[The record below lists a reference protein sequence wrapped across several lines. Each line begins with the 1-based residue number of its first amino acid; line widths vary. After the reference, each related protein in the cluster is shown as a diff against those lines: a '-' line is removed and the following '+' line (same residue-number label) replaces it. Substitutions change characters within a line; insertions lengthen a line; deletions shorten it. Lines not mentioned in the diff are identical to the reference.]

1 MTGVSMR
8 TSLALAAVAVLAV
21 VAARGAS
28 QSPLT
33 SQPMRVEQ
41 VGANLYVIRGPF
53 DPCAPGGCNG
63 RNADDG
69 LLHEPGDVAVR
80 VTSEGAIVVD
90 DKFVQN
96 VPDVMAW
103 VKRITSQP
111 IRYLL
116 NSHHHADHIGGNGAV
131 MDLGIEIIAHKNV
144 RENILRNKQPGPPR
158 VTFTDQAAIHLG
170 GVEVQMRYFGR
181 GHTNGDT
188 VIYFPDLRTV
198 HSGDLVIDGMPV
210 IDYDNGGSAVEFVTT
225 LEKMMTLDFD
235 TVIPGHGRVLTRED
249 VRDLHPEAEDDE
261 RSDARAGPQE
271 GAERSAGRPAQARRH
286 RLGAYGQHGHVH
298 AQHRPLPRR
307 DRRRAVARGFGRTKP

>member
-1 MTGVSMR
+1 MR
-8 TSLALAAVAVLAV
+8 TALALTAVAVFSVL
-21 VAARGAS
+21 AARGAT
-28 QSPLT
+28 QSSPATRLT
-33 SQPMRVEQ
+33 AQPMRVEQ
-41 VGANLYVIRGPF
+41 VKPNLFVIRGPF

-96 VPDVMAW
+96 VPDVMAR
-103 VKRITSQP
+103 VKSITSQP

-131 MDLGIEIIAHKNV
+131 MDLGIEIIAHRNV

-158 VTFTDQAAIHLG
+158 ITFTDQEAIYLG
-170 GVEVQMRYFGR
+170 GVEVRMLYFGR

-210 IDYDNGGSAVEFVTT
+210 IDYDNGGSAIEFVKT
-225 LEKMMTLDFD
+225 LDNLMTLDFD
-235 TVIPGHGRVLTRED
+235 TVIPGHGRVLTRDD
-249 VRDLHPEAEDDE
+249 VRAYIPKLKTMNDRMRELVRRKVSNDQLAAQLKLDDIGWAHTVSTGTFM
-261 RSDARAGPQE
+261 RSIVR
-271 GAERSAGRPAQARRH
+271 
-286 RLGAYGQHGHVH
+286 Y
-298 AQHRPLPRR
+298 R
-307 DRRRAVARGFGRTKP
+307 DEIAAAP